1 MKHKVYIVEDE
12 KPARERLEKF
22 ISKFQEFELIGFS
35 ESGKNA
41 AIEIDSLKPDLIF
54 LDIQL
59 TDITGID
66 LLHLLSWKPQVI
78 FTTAFNE
85 YAIQAFDL
93 QAIDYLLKPFSEE
106 RFKMAVEKSLKQLS
120 GEKDNINQFKQL
132 LNDWKPQ
139 TDYLTRIP
147 SKIGDKIYIINEDDV
162 VYITS
167 EDKLVFAYLFE
178 TKFLINYTLEQL
190 LSRLNPDKFFRIHR
204 STIVNMDYVKTIETW
219 FAGGYRMIVKDNKKT
234 ELTISRS
241 AGKLLRQKLGW

>member
-1 MKHKVYIVEDE
+1 MNYKVYVVEDE
-12 KPARERLEKF
+12 KPARARLEKF
-22 ISKFQEFELIGFS
+22 ISKYHEFELIGFS
-35 ESGKNA
+35 DSGKKA
-41 AIEIDSLKPDLIF
+41 ALDIEAFKPDLIF

-66 LLHLLSWKPQVI
+66 LLHLLSWKPLVI

-106 RFKMAVEKSLKQLS
+106 RFNIAVDKALKQLS
-120 GEKDNINQFKQL
+120 GEKDNIHQFKQL

-139 TDYLTRIP
+139 ADYLTRIP
-147 SKIGDKIYIINEDDV
+147 SKIGDKIYIINEDDI

-178 TKFLINYTLEQL
+178 TKYLVNYTLEQL
-190 LSRLNPDKFFRIHR
+190 KSRLNPDKFFRIHR

-219 FAGGYRMIVKDNKKT
+219 FAGGYRMIVKDKNKT

>member
-1 MKHKVYIVEDE
+1 MKYKIYIVEDE
-12 KPARERLEKF
+12 KHARKRLEEF
-22 ISKFQEFELIGFS
+22 INKYPEFELIGFN
-35 ESGKNA
+35 ESGKKA
-41 AIEIDSLKPDLIF
+41 VLDIDNLKPDLLF

-66 LLHLLSWKPQVI
+66 VLHLISWEPLVI

-106 RFKMAVEKSLKQLS
+106 RFNSAVEKALKQLG
-120 GEKDNINQFKQL
+120 GEKSNINQFKQL

-147 SKIGDKIYIINEDDV
+147 SKIGDKIYIINENDI

-178 TKFLINYTLEQL
+178 TKYLINYTLEQL
-190 LSRLNPDKFFRIHR
+190 QSRLNPDKFFRIHR

-219 FAGGYRMIVKDNKKT
+219 FAGGYRMIVKDKPKT

>member
-1 MKHKVYIVEDE
+1 MKYKVYILEDE
-12 KPARERLEKF
+12 KPARERLEGF
-22 ISKFQEFELIGFS
+22 IAKYSEFELIGFS

-41 AIEIDSLKPDLIF
+41 VPEIDTFKPDLLF

-66 LLHLLSWKPQVI
+66 VLHLISNKPLVI
-78 FTTAFNE
+78 FTTAYNE
-85 YAIQAFDL
+85 YAIKAFDL

-106 RFKMAVEKSLKQLS
+106 RFNIAVGKALKKLS
-120 GEKDNINQFKQL
+120 GDKNNINQFKEF
-132 LNDWKPQ
+132 LNEWKPQ
-139 TDYLTRIP
+139 VDYLTRIP

-178 TKFLINYTLEQL
+178 TKYLINYTLEQL
-190 LSRLNPDKFFRIHR
+190 LSRLNPEKFFRIHR

-219 FAGGYRMIVKDNKKT
+219 FAGGYRMIVKDKNKT

>member
-1 MKHKVYIVEDE
+1 MNYKVYIVEDE

-22 ISKFQEFELIGFS
+22 IGKYPQLELVGFS
-35 ESGKNA
+35 ESGNKA
-41 AIEIDSLKPDLIF
+41 AIEIDSKSPDLIF

-66 LLHLLSWKPQVI
+66 VLHLISSKPQVI
-78 FTTAFNE
+78 FTTAYND

-106 RFKMAVEKSLKQLS
+106 RFKIAVDKALIQMSS
-120 GEKDNINQFKQL
+120 EKDNIIQFKQL
-132 LNDWKPQ
+132 LNDWNPQ

-147 SKIGDKIYIINEDDV
+147 SKIGDKIYIINDDEI

-178 TKFLINYTLEQL
+178 TKYLINYTLEQL
-190 LSRLNPDKFFRIHR
+190 QSRLNPDKFFRIHR

-219 FAGGYRMIVKDNKKT
+219 FAGGYRMIVKDKNKT

>member
-1 MKHKVYIVEDE
+1 MKYKVYILEDE
-12 KPARERLEKF
+12 KPARERLEGF
-22 ISKFQEFELIGFS
+22 IAKYSEFELIGFS
-35 ESGKNA
+35 ASGKNA
-41 AIEIDSLKPDLIF
+41 VPEIDTFKPDLLF

-66 LLHLLSWKPQVI
+66 VLHLISNKPLVI
-78 FTTAFNE
+78 FTTAYNE
-85 YAIQAFDL
+85 YAIKAFDL

-106 RFKMAVEKSLKQLS
+106 RFNIAVGKALKQLS
-120 GEKDNINQFKQL
+120 GDKNNINQFKEF
-132 LNDWKPQ
+132 LNEWKPNG
-139 TDYLTRIP
+139 DYLTRIP

-178 TKFLINYTLEQL
+178 TKYLINYTLEQL
-190 LSRLNPDKFFRIHR
+190 LARLNPEKFFRIHR

-219 FAGGYRMIVKDNKKT
+219 FAGGYRMIVKDKNKT

>member
-1 MKHKVYIVEDE
+1 MNYKVYIVEDE

-22 ISKFQEFELIGFS
+22 IGKYPQLELVGFS
-35 ESGKNA
+35 ESGNKA
-41 AIEIDSLKPDLIF
+41 AIEIDSKSPDLIF

-66 LLHLLSWKPQVI
+66 VLHLISSKPQVI
-78 FTTAFNE
+78 FTTAYND

-106 RFKMAVEKSLKQLS
+106 RFKIAVDKALIQMSS
-120 GEKDNINQFKQL
+120 EKDNIIQFKQL
-132 LNDWKPQ
+132 LNDWKPK

-147 SKIGDKIYIINEDDV
+147 SKIGDKIYIINDDEI

-167 EDKLVFAYLFE
+167 ENKLVFAYLFE
-178 TKFLINYTLEQL
+178 TKYLINYTLEQL
-190 LSRLNPDKFFRIHR
+190 QSRLNPDKFFRIHR

-219 FAGGYRMIVKDNKKT
+219 FAGGYRMIVKDKNKT

>member
-1 MKHKVYIVEDE
+1 MKYNVYIVEDE
-12 KPARERLEKF
+12 KHARERLNKF
-22 ISKFQEFELIGFS
+22 IDQYNEFEIIGFS
-35 ESGKNA
+35 ESGKKA
-41 AIEIDSLKPDLIF
+41 AIDIDTLKPDLIF
-54 LDIQL
+54 LDIEL

-66 LLHLLSWKPQVI
+66 LLQLLTWHPLVI

-106 RFKMAVEKSLKQLS
+106 RFKTSVEKALKQLS
-120 GEKDNINQFKQL
+120 SEKSNIFEFKKL
-132 LNDWKPQ
+132 LSDWKPQ
-139 TDYLTRIP
+139 SDYLTRIP
-147 SKIGDKIYIINEDDV
+147 SKIGEKIYIINEDDI

-178 TKFLINYTLEQL
+178 SKYLINYTLEQL
-190 LSRLNPDKFFRIHR
+190 QSRLNPDKFFRIHR

-219 FAGGYRMIVKDNKKT
+219 FAGGYRMLVKDKNKT

-241 AGKLLRQKLGW
+241 AGKILRQKLGW

>member
-1 MKHKVYIVEDE
+1 MKFKVYIVEDE
-12 KPARERLEKF
+12 KHARERLEEF
-22 ISKFQEFELIGFS
+22 INKYTEFEVIGFS
-35 ESGKNA
+35 KSGKKA

-66 LLHLLSWKPQVI
+66 LLHLITWKPQVI

-106 RFKMAVEKSLKQLS
+106 RFRIAVEKALKQLG
-120 GEKDNINQFKQL
+120 GEEANINQFKQL
-132 LNDWKPQ
+132 LNDWKPH
-139 TDYLTRIP
+139 TDHLTRIP
-147 SKIGDKIYIINEDDV
+147 SKIGDKIYIINEDDI

-178 TKFLINYTLEQL
+178 TKYLINYTLEQL
-190 LSRLNPDKFFRIHR
+190 QSRLNPDKFFRIHR

-219 FAGGYRMIVKDNKKT
+219 FAGGYRMIVKDKNKT

-241 AGKLLRQKLGW
+241 AGKRLRQKLGW

>member
-1 MKHKVYIVEDE
+1 MKYKIYIVEDE
-12 KPARERLEKF
+12 KHARKRLEEF
-22 ISKFQEFELIGFS
+22 ITKYPEFETIGFS
-35 ESGKNA
+35 ESGKKA
-41 AIEIDSLKPDLIF
+41 AIEIESLKPDLIF

-66 LLHLLSWKPQVI
+66 LLHLLSSKPQVI
-78 FTTAFNE
+78 FTTAYNE
-85 YAIQAFDL
+85 YALQAFDL

-106 RFKMAVEKSLKQLS
+106 RFKIAIEKALKQLG
-120 GEKDNINQFKQL
+120 GEEANINQFKQL

-147 SKIGDKIYIINEDDV
+147 SKIGDKIYIINEDDI

-167 EDKLVFAYLFE
+167 EDKLVFAYLVE
-178 TKFLINYTLEQL
+178 TKYLINYTLEQL
-190 LSRLNPDKFFRIHR
+190 QSRLNPDKFFRIHR

-219 FAGGYRMIVKDNKKT
+219 FAGGYRMIVKDKHKT

>member
-1 MKHKVYIVEDE
+1 MKYKVYIVEDE

-22 ISKFQEFELIGFS
+22 ILSISELEIVGFS
-35 ESGKNA
+35 ESGEKA
-41 AIEIDSLKPDLIF
+41 AFEIDTFKPDLIF

-66 LLHLLSWKPQVI
+66 VLHLISSKPLVI
-78 FTTAFNE
+78 FTTAYND

-106 RFKMAVEKSLKQLS
+106 RFHSAVEKALKKLS
-120 GEKDNINQFKQL
+120 GENDNINQFKQL

-139 TDYLTRIP
+139 ENYLTRIP
-147 SKIGDKIYIINEDDV
+147 SKIGDKIYIINEDDI

-178 TKFLINYTLEQL
+178 TKYMLNYTLEQL
-190 LSRLNPDKFFRIHR
+190 QSRLNPDKFFRIHR

-219 FAGGYRMIVKDNKKT
+219 FAGGYRMIVKDKNKT

-241 AGKLLRQKLGW
+241 AGKLLRQKLSW

>member
-120 GEKDNINQFKQL
+120 GEKYNINQFKQL

-219 FAGGYRMIVKDNKKT
+219 FAGCYRMIVKDNKKT

>member
-1 MKHKVYIVEDE
+1 MKYKVYIVEDE
-12 KPARERLEKF
+12 KHARVRLEEF
-22 ISKFQEFELIGFS
+22 INQYPEFELIGFS
-35 ESGKNA
+35 ESGKKA
-41 AIEIDSLKPDLIF
+41 ALEIESFKPDLLF

-66 LLHLLSWKPQVI
+66 LLHLLSEKPLVI

-106 RFKMAVEKSLKQLS
+106 RFNIAVDKALKQLG
-120 GEKDNINQFKQL
+120 GEKANINQFKQL

-147 SKIGDKIYIINEDDV
+147 SKIGDRIYIINEDDI

-167 EDKLVFAYLFE
+167 EDKLVFAYLLE
-178 TKFLINYTLEQL
+178 TKYLINYTLEQL
-190 LSRLNPDKFFRIHR
+190 QSRLNPDKFFRIHR

-219 FAGGYRMIVKDNKKT
+219 FAGGYRMIVKDKNKT

>member
-1 MKHKVYIVEDE
+1 MNYKVYIVEDE

-22 ISKFQEFELIGFS
+22 ISKYQEFELIGFS
-35 ESGKNA
+35 DSGKNA
-41 AIEIDSLKPDLIF
+41 AIEIDALKPDLLF

-66 LLHLLSWKPQVI
+66 LLHLISWKPHVI
-78 FTTAFNE
+78 FTTAYND
-85 YAIQAFDL
+85 YALQAFDL

-106 RFKMAVEKSLKQLS
+106 RFKIAVVKALKQLS
-120 GEKDNINQFKQL
+120 GEKDNIDQIKQL

-147 SKIGDKIYIINEDDV
+147 SKIGDKIYIINEDDI

-178 TKFLINYTLEQL
+178 TKYLINYTLEQL

-219 FAGGYRMIVKDNKKT
+219 FAGGYRMIVKDKKRT

>member
-1 MKHKVYIVEDE
+1 MKYKVYIVEDE
-12 KPARERLEKF
+12 KPAQERLEKF
-22 ISKFQEFELIGFS
+22 ISTIAEFELIGFS
-35 ESGKNA
+35 ESGKKA

-66 LLHLLSWKPQVI
+66 VLHLISHKPLVI
-78 FTTAFNE
+78 FTTAYND

-93 QAIDYLLKPFSEE
+93 QAIDYLLKPFSED
-106 RFKMAVEKSLKQLS
+106 RFHIAVEKALKQLG
-120 GEKDNINQFKQL
+120 GENENINQFKKL
-132 LNDWKPQ
+132 LNDWKPKN
-139 TDYLTRIP
+139 DYVTRIP
-147 SKIGDKIYIINEDDV
+147 SKIGDKIYIINEDDI

-178 TKFLINYTLEQL
+178 TKYLINYTLEQL
-190 LSRLNPDKFFRIHR
+190 QSRLNPDKFFRIHR

-219 FAGGYRMIVKDNKKT
+219 FAGGYRMIVKDKNKT

-241 AGKLLRQKLGW
+241 AGKLLRQKLSW